1 MKVEKIYIVGAGQMG
16 SGIAQV
22 AIQAGFNVTINDV
35 QESFLEKA
43 KSNIEKRLARLVEK
57 GKLTNEDKEA
67 SLARLTTSTDLNDA
81 KDADL
86 VIEAIIENEQAK
98 GEVFKKLDEICKKE
112 AILASNTSS
121 ISITQIA
128 ANTKRPEQVIGMHFF
143 NPVPV
148 MKLLEIT
155 RGLNTSDETLKVAE
169 EVGQK
174 MGKVTVV
181 SKDSPGF
188 IVNRLLDPM
197 LNEAIYLLDEG
208 VATVEDIDKAM
219 VHGCNH
225 PMGPLAL
232 TDLIGLDVLL
242 AVMEVLYHEYGDP
255 KYRPCPLLRRM
266 VKAGKL
272 GKKSGEGFYK
282 YN

>member
-43 KSNIEKRLARLVEK
+43 KANIEKRLARLVER